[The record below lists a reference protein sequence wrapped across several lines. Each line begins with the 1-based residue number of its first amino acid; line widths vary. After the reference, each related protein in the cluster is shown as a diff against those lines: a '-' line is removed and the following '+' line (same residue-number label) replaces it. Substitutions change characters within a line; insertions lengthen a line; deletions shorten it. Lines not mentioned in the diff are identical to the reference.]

1 MACKVRIIYLTIKI
15 MQTLDGSKHYIE
27 RNNEKKKTE
36 MRRHICKKSCQPI
49 GISFLWT
56 MLSYV
61 IMNERIKIMNRYF
74 WYLQKSFEET
84 KQHNVISKSKIFR
97 INFLLL

>member
-61 IMNERIKIMNRYF
+61 IMNGRIKIMNRYLWLKIKVNAIF
-74 WYLQKSFEET
+74 KG
-84 KQHNVISKSKIFR
+84 KIFG
-97 INFLLL
+97 IDFQ